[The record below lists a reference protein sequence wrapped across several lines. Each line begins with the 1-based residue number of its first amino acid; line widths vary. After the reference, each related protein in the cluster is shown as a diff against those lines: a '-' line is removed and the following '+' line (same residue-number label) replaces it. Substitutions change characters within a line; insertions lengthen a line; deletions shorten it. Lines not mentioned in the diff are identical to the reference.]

1 MRKKNIKQENDI
13 RDPKIFGESN
23 SFADKK
29 SGANIPPTFSE
40 MNECRFHGFQEPE
53 RKSDMK
59 QE

>member
-1 MRKKNIKQENDI
+1 MRKKNKKQENGI
-13 RDPKIFGESN
+13 RDAEILENLNF
-23 SFADKK
+23 FVDKK
-29 SGANIPPTFSE
+29 SGANVPSIFSE